1 MSRPPGAADRPRPPS
16 GGPWAPDRRG
26 LTVGLLLAVTTNALA
41 ALAVVTIA
49 PRIPADLGGLELY
62 GWVFSAYLL
71 ASLLGTVWGGGT
83 ADRRGLRLPF
93 GVGLG
98 AFAIGLALAALA
110 PTMAWVVAARVLQGF
125 GGGTV
130 TTCVYVAVT
139 RAYPDAQ
146 RPRLMAYLS
155 SAWVVPA
162 LVGPALAGLVAEAFG
177 WRAVFAFLAPVLGLV
192 AVLTWPRLGAVAGRP
207 AGDVAGGAPRA
218 AVGTAALAVAGLG
231 AALAALSWA
240 ADRPPAVGAWLAAA
254 GVAGGLAAA
263 GVGLRRLL
271 PAGTLRLRRGL
282 AALVVARGAFFAAFI
297 GVEAFLA
304 LMLTD
309 LHGLS
314 SAGTGLVIA
323 SGAISWSAGS
333 WWQARSD
340 GRAAGTAGRAGRVRT
355 GVAVL
360 GAGLSLQ
367 VVALFLA
374 GGGVAWVTALSV
386 AGWVAAGFGIG
397 AAHATSSVW
406 AFALAEADGVA
417 PGRVS
422 AALQLADNVGA
433 ALATGAGG
441 AALAYAT
448 AAAGGSLR
456 WGVAAAF
463 AVAAVA
469 WGLSA
474 GASVRNARPT
484 RPAAAPP

>member
-207 AGDVAGGAPRA
+207 AGDVAGVLSANRRVMGLMPHPERA
-218 AVGTAALAVAGLG
+218 VDPAQGGTDGH
-231 AALAALSWA
+231 
-240 ADRPPAVGAWLAAA
+240 R
-254 GVAGGLAAA
+254 
-263 GVGLRRLL
+263 
-271 PAGTLRLRRGL
+271 
-282 AALVVARGAFFAAFI
+282 
-297 GVEAFLA
+297 
-304 LMLTD
+304 
-309 LHGLS
+309 S
-314 SAGTGLVIA
+314 SAGLRPLAEISRVHSNVIWPT
-323 SGAISWSAGS
+323 I
-333 WWQARSD
+333 
-340 GRAAGTAGRAGRVRT
+340 
-355 GVAVL
+355 AVL
-360 GAGLSLQ
+360 IQ
-367 VVALFLA
+367 
-374 GGGVAWVTALSV
+374 
-386 AGWVAAGFGIG
+386 I
-397 AAHATSSVW
+397 
-406 AFALAEADGVA
+406 
-417 PGRVS
+417 
-422 AALQLADNVGA
+422 
-433 ALATGAGG
+433 
-441 AALAYAT
+441 
-448 AAAGGSLR
+448 
-456 WGVAAAF
+456 
-463 AVAAVA
+463 
-469 WGLSA
+469 SA
-474 GASVRNARPT
+474 GAAMTSYMDSRPKSVGEVKL
-484 RPAAAPP
+484 